1 MEYVVG
7 EMEGFLG
14 APIYGMF
21 GVEDRLKDYRSADGA
36 QITGMPWGLIG
47 PPKEDSVSGFEWTG
61 EWTVTYETFRD
72 MGLAFMAALL
82 LIYGLIVWQFRDLA
96 LSGLIMAPIPLTL
109 IGIIPGHWIMGAE
122 FTATSMIGLIALGGI
137 IVRQSILIVE
147 FVKIEVAK
155 GRNVTDAALTGAE
168 IRMRPIL
175 ITSLTTIGGAWTLMF
190 DPIFQGMAVSVFFG
204 ASVGTLLAV
213 IVIPLGCISMRR
225 RFYLV
230 ETETGEIELSQR
242 YFETEVGAPAPK
254 GLPGGTPATAPTM
267 ARGPKPTPVWLR
279 ALLWV
284 WGLLVSALFWL
295 IGGLMGLMGRLKG
308 LWDRRRSG
316 GSSPST
322 PGGAP
327 VGGSPAPAAGA
338 PPVSG
343 SPGLPTPVPGGV
355 GARGTEAIRLPSFA
369 PEGPTDVGSVK
380 ADLGEGVRAG
390 ASHEAQDPG
399 QAAPPKKPRP
409 ARKTAP
415 AKRDAAASAT
425 PSAASP
431 VRKTRSGGTSKATP
445 KKVAPAARPAR
456 RPKGTNGKARGL
468 SGSQPGPLDPKSA

>member
-1 MEYVVG
+1 
-7 EMEGFLG
+7 
-14 APIYGMF
+14 
-21 GVEDRLKDYRSADGA
+21 
-36 QITGMPWGLIG
+36 
-47 PPKEDSVSGFEWTG
+47 
-61 EWTVTYETFRD
+61 
-72 MGLAFMAALL
+72 
-82 LIYGLIVWQFRDLA
+82 
-96 LSGLIMAPIPLTL
+96 
-109 IGIIPGHWIMGAE
+109 
-122 FTATSMIGLIALGGI
+122 
-137 IVRQSILIVE
+137 
-147 FVKIEVAK
+147 
-155 GRNVTDAALTGAE
+155 
-168 IRMRPIL
+168 
-175 ITSLTTIGGAWTLMF
+175 
-190 DPIFQGMAVSVFFG
+190 
-204 ASVGTLLAV
+204 VGTLLAV

-254 GLPGGTPATAPTM
+254 GLPGGMPATAPTM
-267 ARGPKPTPVWLR
+267 ARAPKPTPRWLR

-316 GSSPST
+316 GSSASP
-322 PGGAP
+322 PGGSP
-327 VGGSPAPAAGA
+327 ISGSPAPAAGA

-343 SPGLPTPVPGGV
+343 SPGLPTPAPGGV

-369 PEGPTDVGSVK
+369 PEGPTEVGSVK
-380 ADLGEGVRAG
+380 AGPGEGVRAG

-399 QAAPPKKPRP
+399 QIAPPKKPRP

-415 AKRDAAASAT
+415 AKRGAAASAT

-456 RPKGTNGKARGL
+456 RPKGTNGKTRGL
-468 SGSQPGPLDPKSA
+468 SGSQPGPLDPESA